1 MVVSSSLHY
10 CASAAAT
17 LLLCVVVDAHLGDA
31 ILGLAAG
38 RCACVRGHLLVVSAD
53 LPYNIVE
60 SVIDVD
66 ARFRR
71 GFDELASE
79 LSCQVL
85 AL

>member
-17 LLLCVVVDAHLGDA
+17 LLLRIVLDAHLGNT
-31 ILGLAAG
+31 ILGLATG

-53 LPYNIVE
+53 LSYDVVE
-60 SVIDVD
+60 SVVYVD

-71 GFDELASE
+71 GFDELAPE